1 MGSCLVL
8 KIIGV
13 STYNGMSRNGT
24 PYVLTTL
31 ELDHDG
37 SKAKIKCFEKDV
49 RVGDFAQISIG
60 TKKTVFGAEF
70 CVIVEKIIPSVEI
83 ENNWK

>member
-1 MGSCLVL
+1 MVL

-31 ELDHDG
+31 ELDHNG
-37 SKAKIKCFEKDV
+37 SKTKIKCFEKDV
-49 RVGDFAQISIG
+49 KVGDFAQISIG
-60 TKKTVFGAEF
+60 SKKTVYGAEF
-70 CVIVEKIIPSVEI
+70 AVTVDKIIAKNEI

>member
-49 RVGDFAQISIG
+49 RVGDFAQI
-60 TKKTVFGAEF
+60 
-70 CVIVEKIIPSVEI
+70 
-83 ENNWK
+83 

>member
-1 MGSCLVL
+1 
-8 KIIGV
+8 
-13 STYNGMSRNGT
+13 MSRNGT

-37 SKAKIKCFEKDV
+37 SKVKIKCFEKDV
-49 RVGDFAQISIG
+49 KVGDFAQISIG
-60 TKKTVFGAEF
+60 TKKTVFGAEL
-70 CVIVEKIIPSVEI
+70 CVVVEKINPAAEI

>member
-1 MGSCLVL
+1 
-8 KIIGV
+8 
-13 STYNGMSRNGT
+13 MSRNGT

-37 SKAKIKCFEKDV
+37 SKVKIKCFEKDV
-49 RVGDFAQISIG
+49 KVGDFAQISIG
-60 TKKTVFGAEF
+60 TKKTVFGAEL
-70 CVIVEKIIPSVEI
+70 CVVVEKINPSVEI

>member
-1 MGSCLVL
+1 
-8 KIIGV
+8 
-13 STYNGMSRNGT
+13 MSRNGT

-37 SKAKIKCFEKDV
+37 SKVKIKCFEKDV
-49 RVGDFAQISIG
+49 KVGDFAQISIG
-60 TKKTVFGAEF
+60 TKKTVYGAEF
-70 CVIVEKIIPSVEI
+70 AVTVDKIIAKNEI